1 MIQLSL
7 NRGISKYQPTGSASF
22 PTGSKIAT
30 GSCYSPIVTSV
41 LGYSLVYNYSLVCKS
56 LHTPFLKISRDLFL
70 RFINLGSEL
79 AKRTKTCSIFIAIWI
94 STKTNQSII
103 RQIIPFHLLICL
115 PKRWAYFCYLILQW
129 TCRIFLSIKA
139 IDWFLN

>member
-7 NRGISKYQPTGSASF
+7 NRGISKYQPTGSPIF

-56 LHTPFLKISRDLFL
+56 LHTPFFSRDLFL

-115 PKRWAYFCYLILQW
+115 PKGWAYFCNLVLQW
-129 TCRIFLSIKA
+129 TCHIFLWIQLRA
-139 IDWFLN
+139 